1 MTTHTLPNRLKP
13 ICERRAEDVAAGK
26 AKRSLADLEQAIAA
40 LPPTRG
46 FTHAVTAPGDLR
58 VIAEIK
64 RASPSA
70 GTIRADS
77 DPVAIAK
84 SYEAAG
90 ASALSIL
97 TEPHWFHGKDEEL
110 QAARAQV
117 SIPVLRK
124 DFVVDPWQLAETRL
138 IADACL
144 LIVAVLGEATAD
156 YLAQARA
163 YGLDALVEVHDEA
176 EMAIA
181 LKSGADLIGVNNRD
195 LTTFII
201 DLKNAERLRPM
212 VPPGTGFVA
221 ESGLETPEDFARMR
235 AIDAQAVLIGSALM
249 RAPEPG
255 TQLRYLL
262 GR

>member
-1 MTTHTLPNRLKP
+1 MTILSNRLKP
-13 ICERRAEDVAAGK
+13 ICDRRAEDVVAGK
-26 AKRSLADLEQAIAA
+26 AQRSLSDIEREIAN

-46 FTHAVTAPGDLR
+46 FTRAVTEPGALR

-77 DPVAIAK
+77 DPVAIAL

-97 TEPHWFHGKDEEL
+97 TEPHWFHGVDAEL

-117 SIPVLRK
+117 TIPVLRK
-124 DFVVDPWQLAETRL
+124 DFIVDPWQVAETRL
-138 IADACL
+138 MADACL
-144 LIVAVLGEATAD
+144 LIVAVLGESTAD
-156 YLAQARA
+156 YLAQARS

-176 EMAIA
+176 EMDIA
-181 LKSGADLIGVNNRD
+181 LKAGAELIGVNNRD

-201 DLKNAERLRPM
+201 DLANAERLRPR
-212 VPPGTGFVA
+212 VPPGIGFVA

-235 AIDAQAVLIGSALM
+235 SIDAQAVLVGSALM

-255 TQLRYLL
+255 AQLRYLL
-262 GR
+262 GQ

>member
-1 MTTHTLPNRLKP
+1 MTALPNRLKP
-13 ICERRAEDVAAGK
+13 ICDRRADDVAAGK
-26 AKRSLADLEQAIAA
+26 AQRALADIEREIAT

-46 FTHAVTAPGDLR
+46 FTQAVTAPGALR

-70 GTIRADS
+70 GTIRAES
-77 DPVAIAK
+77 DPVAIARA
-84 SYEAAG
+84 YEAAG

-97 TEPHWFHGKDEEL
+97 TEPHWFHGVDAEL

-117 SIPVLRK
+117 KIPVLRK
-124 DFVVDPWQLAETRL
+124 DFIVDPWQVAETRL
-138 IADACL
+138 MADACL

-156 YLAQARA
+156 YLAQARS
-163 YGLDALVEVHDEA
+163 YGLDVLVEVHDEA
-176 EMAIA
+176 ELDIA
-181 LKSGADLIGVNNRD
+181 LRAGAELIGVNNRD

-201 DLKNAERLRPM
+201 DLANAERLRPL
-212 VPPGTGFVA
+212 VPPSIGFVA

-235 AIDAQAVLIGSALM
+235 GIGAHAVLIGSALM

-255 TQLRYLL
+255 AQLRYLL
-262 GR
+262 GQG

>member
-1 MTTHTLPNRLKP
+1 MTTLSNRLKP
-13 ICERRAEDVAAGK
+13 ICDRRAEDVAAGK
-26 AKRSLADLEQAIAA
+26 AQRSLAEIEREIAT

-46 FTHAVTAPGDLR
+46 FTRAVTEPGALR

-77 DPVAIAK
+77 DPVAIAL

-97 TEPHWFHGKDEEL
+97 TEPHWFHGVDAEL
-110 QAARAQV
+110 QAARAHV
-117 SIPVLRK
+117 KIPVLRK
-124 DFVVDPWQLAETRL
+124 DFIVDPWQVAETRL
-138 IADACL
+138 MADACL

-156 YLAQARA
+156 YLAQARS

-176 EMAIA
+176 EMEIA
-181 LKSGADLIGVNNRD
+181 LKAGAELIGVNNRD

-201 DLKNAERLRPM
+201 DLANAERLRPM
-212 VPPGTGFVA
+212 VPPGIGFVA

-235 AIDAQAVLIGSALM
+235 GIGAQAVLVGSALM

-255 TQLRYLL
+255 AQLRHLL
-262 GR
+262 GQ